1 MVWLREKDPYSV
13 SYRHKKKNA
22 SNSYDP
28 RVGDSAEENLLRR
41 HQAIHRGV
49 CKVDAKSALQ
59 DLWVACRADCM
70 CLGTPAGVDASSSS
84 QASQDVNCPY
94 VLCDLGNAISFGVN
108 KNNRLTAMPELS
120 QYIAAVLHSTEITEE
135 RRSAMSGALSCLL
148 GCQATKLRNVA
159 NVGFLTELCPRL
171 LSLQLQKGWGNLWGQ
186 LSKLSTALGYHQ
198 DHESHVAVLIFL
210 RRQCVPDDNWHWFLQ
225 SDDRAMEQRLHQT
238 TFTGC
243 FVEAMKERAGEAT
256 PVTQEYG

>member
-1 MVWLREKDPYSV
+1 
-13 SYRHKKKNA
+13 
-22 SNSYDP
+22 
-28 RVGDSAEENLLRR
+28 
-41 HQAIHRGV
+41 
-49 CKVDAKSALQ
+49 
-59 DLWVACRADCM
+59 
-70 CLGTPAGVDASSSS
+70 
-84 QASQDVNCPY
+84 
-94 VLCDLGNAISFGVN
+94 
-108 KNNRLTAMPELS
+108 
-120 QYIAAVLHSTEITEE
+120 
-135 RRSAMSGALSCLL
+135 MSGALSCLL

-159 NVGFLTELCPRL
+159 NVGFLTELCSRL

-243 FVEAMKERAGEAT
+243 FVEAMQERAGEAT
-256 PVTQEYG
+256 PVGDSAEENLLRRHQVIHRGVRKVDAKSALHDLWVACRADCMCLGTPAGVDASSSSQASQDVNCPYVLCSKQGV